1 MKQTNTHIDFYL
13 IGIGNHAIPKLN
25 AAALELIQK
34 STVFS
39 GGKRHYE
46 LVKSFLP
53 ENHTWIE
60 ISGKMKLLI
69 QQYNTFDTSIVVFA
83 SGDPFFYGFGNTLQR
98 LLPDATLNAFPYFNS
113 IQLLCHKTQT
123 NYNTL
128 KSVSV
133 HGRDW
138 SALDEALINR
148 TELIGVLTDNKK
160 IPSEIAK
167 RLLQYGFDNYS
178 ITIGEALDGDNE
190 HIEQLDLSACA
201 EKTHQHLNCV
211 LLKKLVPKEKHFGI
225 PDTAFIPLTNR
236 ANMITKMP
244 IRLSTIN
251 ALELQNKTV
260 FWDIGSCTGSVAIE
274 AKQHFPHLKIV
285 AFEKRTAC
293 ATIIQQNTERF
304 ATPGIDIVI
313 DDFFSLN
320 LKDFPIPGVV
330 FIGGHGGR
338 LKELIHIIHQL
349 NPSVRL
355 VTNAVRESSTNIF
368 IATLTQLN
376 YTLTTNTIQV
386 NEHNKIS
393 IHTAEI
399 QDTRFLGK

>member
-1 MKQTNTHIDFYL
+1 MRETDTNIDFYL

-25 AAALELIQK
+25 NDALKLIQK
-34 STVFS
+34 ATIFS

-53 ENHTWIE
+53 KNYTWIE
-60 ISGKMKLLI
+60 ISGKMNLLI
-69 QQYNTFDTSIVVFA
+69 QEYNTFNTSIVVFA

-98 LLPDATLNAFPYFNS
+98 LLPDAKLKAFPYFNS

-138 SALDEALINR
+138 SALDKALISR

-160 IPSEIAK
+160 TPSEIAK

-178 ITIGEALDGDNE
+178 ITIGEALDDDTE
-190 HIEQLDLSACA
+190 HIEQLDLSTCTK
-201 EKTHQHLNCV
+201 KTHNILNSV
-211 LLKKLVPKEKHFGI
+211 LLKQLEPKEKHFGI
-225 PDTAFIPLTNR
+225 PDAAFIPLGNR
-236 ANMITKMP
+236 TNMITKMP

-251 ALELQNKTV
+251 GLALQNKSV

-285 AFEKRTAC
+285 AFEKRIEC
-293 ATIIQQNTERF
+293 ATIIQQNAERF
-304 ATPGIDIVI
+304 GTPGIEIII
-313 DDFFSLN
+313 DDFFNGNLN
-320 LKDFPIPGVV
+320 DFPVPDVV

-338 LKELIHIIHQL
+338 LKELIHVIHEL

-355 VTNAVRESSTNIF
+355 VTNAVKESSTKIF
-368 IATLTQLN
+368 LEELTKLN
-376 YTLTTNTIQV
+376 YTINTSNIQI
-386 NEHNKIS
+386 NEHNKIR
-393 IHTAEI
+393 IHTAEK
-399 QDTRFLGK
+399 Q